1 MRVTTVLCFLW
12 GLQIAESHFASR
24 VLAAIGFSE
33 RSLRRRVTTD
43 ASLFTGVAFVMHGS
57 GKLGEV
63 VDFSAEYPRARFY
76 GRGDCEDDRREVRG
90 DIPHPKRHVAASELH
105 PARHPTPVH
114 GHISFIN

>member
-1 MRVTTVLCFLW
+1 MIENLHMDFPNGRHGVALLLMRF
-12 GLQIAESHFASR
+12 
-24 VLAAIGFSE
+24 
-33 RSLRRRVTTD
+33 
-43 ASLFTGVAFVMHGS
+43 FTGVAFVMHGS
-57 GKLGEV
+57 GKLGDV